1 MLGVELPT
9 EPHPPDESEPK
20 VISDD
25 EPPPPPPQALIKTAA
40 KDTNS
45 IRLVSSR
52 LVILLAKISR
62 NPKKINKNL
71 TKVAEFSIKVNLVN
85 LFYAKTA
92 AMETFTVLQSDR
104 HPTDMA
110 MLQGAR
116 MVFAQEPEATRAWT
130 ESKIKSLTGGDP
142 ISARFMRQDFFE
154 FVPRFK
160 LLISGNHLLYWD
172 DDHLNERGSV

>member
-1 MLGVELPT
+1 MLLEKTGWELLGVELPT
-9 EPHPPDESEPK
+9 EPLPPDESEPMEL
-20 VISDD
+20 SDE

-92 AMETFTVLQSDR
+92 AMETFTVLQSDGIQL
-104 HPTDMA
+104 TWQCCKA
-110 MLQGAR
+110 QK
-116 MVFAQEPEATRAWT
+116 VFAQEPEATRA
-130 ESKIKSLTGGDP
+130 
-142 ISARFMRQDFFE
+142 
-154 FVPRFK
+154 
-160 LLISGNHLLYWD
+160 
-172 DDHLNERGSV
+172 